1 MIFLFYI
8 QIVFLY
14 NYQFFSEE
22 KMKKVLTTALILGAL
37 YGTANAAEITSPIYM
52 PKKGEII
59 NALSLGQ
66 YNAAYDKE
74 DMFDLR
80 LIEKGL
86 NILDSGKIG
95 LRDNLSLNYG
105 FEFDFNRKV
114 NKAGNVVKIS
124 EEFYDR
130 YFGLTARAYDNE
142 ANKLDIILNFG
153 QIDTPYVD
161 LSARYGLDLNNYNL
175 AFSFGGIYHSA
186 DEEGNSREQE
196 KMQYYFE
203 LDNELAFADSFTFDL
218 NFKYLK
224 DRGEKFRNAPITG
237 KSKGSDNYT
246 IYTALNYSINKANYL
261 GIYFEN
267 TWSHG
272 QKEYIEDKTN
282 YNYGIKLT
290 SQF

>member
-1 MIFLFYI
+1 MIKKT
-8 QIVFLY
+8 
-14 NYQFFSEE
+14 FF
-22 KMKKVLTTALILGAL
+22 G
-37 YGTANAAEITSPIYM
+37 
-52 PKKGEII
+52 
-59 NALSLGQ
+59 
-66 YNAAYDKE
+66 
-74 DMFDLR
+74 LR

-86 NILDSGKIG
+86 NISDSGKIG
-95 LRDNLSLNYG
+95 LKDNLSLNYG
-105 FEFDFNRKV
+105 FKFDFNRKENDGGTV
-114 NKAGNVVKIS
+114 IKIS

-153 QIDTPYVD
+153 QINTPYVD
-161 LSARYGLDLNNYNL
+161 LSARYGLDLNSYNL
-175 AFSFGGIYHSA
+175 AFSLGGIYYSA
-186 DEEGNSREQE
+186 DKEGNHRKQE

-203 LDNELAFADSFTFDL
+203 LDNELAFADNFTFDL
-218 NFKYLK
+218 NLKYLK
-224 DRGEKFRNAPITG
+224 NRGSKFRNVPTIGTG

-272 QKEYIEDKTN
+272 QKEYIEDTTN

-290 SQF
+290 SKF

>member
-1 MIFLFYI
+1 
-8 QIVFLY
+8 
-14 NYQFFSEE
+14 
-22 KMKKVLTTALILGAL
+22 MKKVLTTAPILGAF

-59 NALSLGQ
+59 NNLSLGV
-66 YNAAYDKE
+66 YNFSNDKE
-74 DMFDLR
+74 DYFGLR

-86 NILDSGKIG
+86 NISDSGKIG

-105 FEFDFNRKV
+105 FEFDFNRKES
-114 NKAGNVVKIS
+114 NAGDITKIS

-130 YFGLTARAYDNE
+130 YFGLTARAYDNK

-175 AFSFGGIYHSA
+175 AFSFGGIYYSA
-186 DEEGNSREQE
+186 DKVEGSYREQE
-196 KMQYYFE
+196 KMRYYFE

-218 NFKYLK
+218 NLKYLK
-224 DRGEKFRNAPITG
+224 DRGEEFRNTPITG
-237 KSKGSDNYT
+237 KLKGSDNYT

-272 QKEYIEDKTN
+272 QKEYIEDTTN

-290 SQF
+290 SKF

>member
-1 MIFLFYI
+1 
-8 QIVFLY
+8 
-14 NYQFFSEE
+14 
-22 KMKKVLTTALILGAL
+22 MKKVLTTALILGAF

-59 NALSLGQ
+59 NDLSFGK
-66 YNAAYDKE
+66 YNYSIDNE
-74 DMFDLR
+74 NFGLR

-86 NILDSGKIG
+86 NISDSGKIG
-95 LRDNLSLNYG
+95 LKDNLSLNYG
-105 FEFDFNRKV
+105 FKFNFNRKFD
-114 NKAGNVVKIS
+114 NSGNVAKIS

-175 AFSFGGIYHSA
+175 AFSFGGIYYRPNKVQGSYR
-186 DEEGNSREQE
+186 NQE

-203 LDNELAFADSFTFDL
+203 LDNELVVTDSITFDL
-218 NFKYLK
+218 NLKYLK
-224 DRGEKFRNAPITG
+224 DRGTEWKYG
-237 KSKGSDNYT
+237 KDDGAN
-246 IYTALNYSINKANYL
+246 IYSVYAGLNYSLNKSNYI

-267 TWSHG
+267 TWNH
-272 QKEYIEDKTN
+272 EEDQYTFDSTN
-282 YNYGIKLT
+282 YNFGIKLT

>member
-1 MIFLFYI
+1 
-8 QIVFLY
+8 
-14 NYQFFSEE
+14 
-22 KMKKVLTTALILGAL
+22 MKKVLTTALILGAF
-37 YGTANAAEITSPIYM
+37 YGTANSAEITSPIYM

-59 NALSLGQ
+59 NNLSLGK
-66 YNAAYDKE
+66 YNVSNDKE
-74 DMFDLR
+74 NFFGLR

-86 NILDSGKIG
+86 NVSDSGKIG

-105 FEFDFNRKV
+105 FIFSFNRKEED
-114 NKAGNVVKIS
+114 AGNITKIS
-124 EEFYDR
+124 EEFHDR

-153 QIDTPYVD
+153 QINTPYID

-175 AFSFGGIYHSA
+175 AFSFGGIYYSA
-186 DEEGNSREQE
+186 DKAEGFYRKQE

-218 NFKYLK
+218 NLKYLK
-224 DRGEKFRNAPITG
+224 DRGEEFRNAPITG
-237 KSKGSDNYT
+237 KFKGSDNYT

-272 QKEYIEDKTN
+272 QKEDILDSTTYDF
-282 YNYGIKLT
+282 GIKLT
-290 SQF
+290 SKF

>member
-1 MIFLFYI
+1 
-8 QIVFLY
+8 
-14 NYQFFSEE
+14 
-22 KMKKVLTTALILGAL
+22 MKKVLTTALILGAF
-37 YGTANAAEITSPIYM
+37 YGAANAAEITSPIYM

-59 NALSLGQ
+59 NDLNLGK
-66 YNAAYDKE
+66 YNASNDKE
-74 DMFDLR
+74 GIFGLR

-86 NILDSGKIG
+86 NISDSGKIG

-105 FEFDFNRKV
+105 FEFDFNRKI
-114 NKAGNVVKIS
+114 NNAGNVVKIS

-153 QIDTPYVD
+153 QIETPYVD

-175 AFSFGGIYHSA
+175 AFSFGGIYYSA
-186 DEEGNSREQE
+186 DEVEGSYREQE

-218 NFKYLK
+218 NLKYLK
-224 DRGEKFRNAPITG
+224 DRGMKWKYAFAGAGKNA
-237 KSKGSDNYT
+237 GSDNYT
-246 IYTALNYSINKANYL
+246 IYAGLNYSLNKANYI
-261 GIYFEN
+261 GVYFEN

-272 QKEYIEDKTN
+272 QKEDILDSTT
-282 YNYGIKLT
+282 YNFGIKLT

>member
-1 MIFLFYI
+1 
-8 QIVFLY
+8 
-14 NYQFFSEE
+14 
-22 KMKKVLTTALILGAL
+22 MKKVLTTALILGAF
-37 YGTANAAEITSPIYM
+37 YGTVNAAEIISPICM

-59 NALSLGQ
+59 NNLSFDK
-66 YNAAYDKE
+66 YNVHINNKNNG
-74 DMFDLR
+74 LR

-86 NILDSGKIG
+86 NISDSGKIG

-105 FEFDFNRKV
+105 FIFDFNRKE
-114 NKAGNVVKIS
+114 NNAGNIRKIS
-124 EEFYDR
+124 KTFYDR
-130 YFGLTARAYDNE
+130 YFGLTARTYDNE

-175 AFSFGGIYHSA
+175 AFSFGGIYYSA
-186 DEEGNSREQE
+186 DKEGNSREQN

-218 NFKYLK
+218 NLKYLK
-224 DRGEKFRNAPITG
+224 DRGEKFRNIPARGTG
-237 KSKGSDNYT
+237 KSEGSDNYT
-246 IYTALNYSINKANYL
+246 IYAGLNYSLNKANYL

-272 QKEYIEDKTN
+272 QKEYTEDATN

>member
-1 MIFLFYI
+1 
-8 QIVFLY
+8 
-14 NYQFFSEE
+14 
-22 KMKKVLTTALILGAL
+22 MKKVLTTALILGAF
-37 YGTANAAEITSPIYM
+37 YGTANAAEITSPVYM

-59 NALSLGQ
+59 NDLSLGK
-66 YNAAYDKE
+66 YNSYIDRKN
-74 DMFDLR
+74 DGLR

-86 NILDSGKIG
+86 NISDSGKIG

-105 FEFDFNRKV
+105 FIFDFNRKKI
-114 NKAGNVVKIS
+114 NTTGNAIKVSK
-124 EEFYDR
+124 EFYDR

-161 LSARYGLDLNNYNL
+161 LSTRYGLDLNNYNL
-175 AFSFGGIYHSA
+175 AFSFGGIYYSA
-186 DEEGNSREQE
+186 DEVEGVYREQE
-196 KMQYYFE
+196 KMRYYFE

-218 NFKYLK
+218 NLKYLK

-272 QKEYIEDKTN
+272 QKEYIEDTTN

-290 SQF
+290 SKF

>member
-1 MIFLFYI
+1 
-8 QIVFLY
+8 
-14 NYQFFSEE
+14 
-22 KMKKVLTTALILGAL
+22 MKKVLTTALILGAF

-59 NALSLGQ
+59 NDLSLGK
-66 YNAAYDKE
+66 YNVSYDNKE
-74 DMFDLR
+74 GFFGLR

-86 NILDSGKIG
+86 NISDSGKIG

-105 FEFDFNRKV
+105 FRFNFNRKENDGGDV
-114 NKAGNVVKIS
+114 IKIS

-153 QIDTPYVD
+153 QINTPYVD

-175 AFSFGGIYHSA
+175 AFSLGGIYYSA
-186 DEEGNSREQE
+186 NKEGNHREQE
-196 KMQYYFE
+196 KMRYYFE
-203 LDNELAFADSFTFDL
+203 LDNELAFADNFTFDL
-218 NFKYLK
+218 NLKYLK
-224 DRGEKFRNAPITG
+224 DRGYKWKNDPNIGTG
-237 KSKGSDNYT
+237 KEKGSDIYT
-246 IYTALNYSINKANYL
+246 IYAGLNYSLNKANYL

-267 TWSHG
+267 TWFHG
-272 QKEYIEDKTN
+272 QKEDIKDITN

>member
-1 MIFLFYI
+1 MLLKY
-8 QIVFLY
+8 
-14 NYQFFSEE
+14 YQFFSEE
-22 KMKKVLTTALILGAL
+22 KMKKVLTTALILGAF

-59 NALSLGQ
+59 NALSLGK
-66 YNAAYDKE
+66 YNSYIDRE
-74 DMFDLR
+74 NDGLR

-86 NILDSGKIG
+86 NISDSGKIG

-105 FEFDFNRKV
+105 FRFNFNRKI

-130 YFGLTARAYDNE
+130 YFGLTARTYDNE

-175 AFSFGGIYHSA
+175 AFSFGGIYYSA
-186 DEEGNSREQE
+186 DKEGNHREQE
-196 KMQYYFE
+196 KMRYYFE

-218 NFKYLK
+218 NLKYLK
-224 DRGEKFRNAPITG
+224 NRGSKFRNVPTIGTG
-237 KSKGSDNYT
+237 KSEGSDNYS
-246 IYTALNYSINKANYL
+246 IYAGLNYSLNKANYL

-272 QKEYIEDKTN
+272 QKEDILDQTI
-282 YNYGIKLT
+282 YNFGVKLT

>member
-1 MIFLFYI
+1 
-8 QIVFLY
+8 
-14 NYQFFSEE
+14 
-22 KMKKVLTTALILGAL
+22 MKKVLTTALIIGAF

-59 NALSLGQ
+59 NDLSLGK
-66 YNAAYDKE
+66 YNSYIDRKN
-74 DMFDLR
+74 DGLR

-86 NILDSGKIG
+86 NISDSGKIG

-105 FEFDFNRKV
+105 FEFDFNRKI
-114 NKAGNVVKIS
+114 NKAGNVTKIS

-153 QIDTPYVD
+153 QIETPYVD

-175 AFSFGGIYHSA
+175 AFSFGGIYYSA
-186 DEEGNSREQE
+186 DEEDNSREQE

-224 DRGEKFRNAPITG
+224 DRGYEWRNDPNIGTG
-237 KSKGSDNYT
+237 KEKGSDVYT

-272 QKEYIEDKTN
+272 QKEDILDQTI
-282 YNYGIKLT
+282 YNFGVKLT